1 MKQFRRLLVIS
12 TAFAASL
19 AGMPAEV
26 QSGTPAGGPVA
37 FAATPAHAQTWP
49 AKPLRILMSAAP
61 GQTSDTVSRGVAEV
75 LPKLLGQPVFVENR
89 PGADGILGMESC
101 AKSAPDG
108 YTLCSTTSS
117 LIIWNMVQRSKL
129 PYDSLRD
136 FAPVMQA
143 GFFDSALVAHASR
156 PYGTVR
162 ELIDYA
168 RAHPGQVNWGHF
180 GVNTTGYMYL
190 EYLKKKDGADFY
202 AVPYKS
208 PPQNMLALVSNE
220 TDVTLTALNTAG
232 PHIRSGKLKVLAV
245 TASRRVD
252 WLPNV
257 PTFEEE
263 GIKLPLRTWEGYHY
277 PVAVPR
283 ELVMRMNAELRK
295 VYETPSFRS
304 NVVDRVSLVPNVG
317 TPEAFDRFIREQLV
331 AVKELVNYLGLK
343 PE

>member
-1 MKQFRRLLVIS
+1 MRRLRACLAIVGC
-12 TAFAASL
+12 ACAAL
-19 AGMPAEV
+19 AD
-26 QSGTPAGGPVA
+26 
-37 FAATPAHAQTWP
+37 AQTWP

-61 GQTSDTVSRGVAEV
+61 GQTSDTISRGVAEV
-75 LPKLLGQPVFVENR
+75 LPKLLGQPVYVENR
-89 PGADGILGMESC
+89 PGADGILGMEAC
-101 AKSAPDG
+101 AKSASDG
-108 YTLCSTTSS
+108 YTLCATTSS
-117 LIIWNMVQRSKL
+117 LIVWNMVQRSRL

-143 GFFDSALVAHASR
+143 GFFDSALLANASR

-162 ELIDYA
+162 ELIDYS

-180 GVNTTGYMYL
+180 GINSTGYMYM
-190 EYLKKKDGADFY
+190 EYLRKSRGGDFF

-208 PPQNMLALVSNE
+208 PPQNILALASGE
-220 TDVTLTALNTAG
+220 TDVTLTALSTAS
-232 PHIRSGKLKVLAV
+232 PHIRSGKLKALAV
-245 TASRRVD
+245 TAARRVED
-252 WLPNV
+252 LPDV

-283 ELVMRMNAELRK
+283 EVLVRMNTELRK

-304 NVVDRVSLVPNVG
+304 NVVDRLGLVQNTG
-317 TPEAFDRFIREQLV
+317 TPEAFDRFIREQIA
-331 AVKELVNYLGLK
+331 AVRELVGYLGLK